1 MLKKAARLSHTDT
14 VTITSRKK
22 WRKIKMKRLTERK
35 TRKAAQSIWKCAT
48 RHNRK
53 AGATV

>member
-1 MLKKAARLSHTDT
+1 MKK
-14 VTITSRKK
+14 
-22 WRKIKMKRLTERK
+22 LTERNTHK
-35 TRKAAQSIWKCAT
+35 TAQSIWKCAT

>member
-1 MLKKAARLSHTDT
+1 MKK
-14 VTITSRKK
+14 
-22 WRKIKMKRLTERK
+22 LTERN
-35 TRKAAQSIWKCAT
+35 TRKAVQSIWKFAT

>member
-1 MLKKAARLSHTDT
+1 
-14 VTITSRKK
+14 
-22 WRKIKMKRLTERK
+22 MKRLTEHN